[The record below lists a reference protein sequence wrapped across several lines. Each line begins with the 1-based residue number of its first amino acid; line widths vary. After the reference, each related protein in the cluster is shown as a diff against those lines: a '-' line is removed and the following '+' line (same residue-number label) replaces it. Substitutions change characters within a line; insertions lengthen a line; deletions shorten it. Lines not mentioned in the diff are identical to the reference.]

1 MNNMQNRPVS
11 RVGDMSWVRARISVG
26 VRIEGVFVA
35 LIKLWHCSGFVSHLC
50 LCRLHAISLSEDH
63 QIAVKD

>member
-1 MNNMQNRPVS
+1 MNTGNMQNRPVS

-35 LIKLWHCSGFVSHLC
+35 LIKL
-50 LCRLHAISLSEDH
+50 
-63 QIAVKD
+63 